1 MAADAGATRLIDRFR
16 PRPLDGNEVLLLQSG
31 AEFFPALVAAID
43 AAVAEVW
50 LETYI
55 FAGDAAG
62 LRVADALAHAAER
75 GVAVRL
81 LIDGYGTREL
91 PQDIAQRLERAG
103 VLLEVYAPMGRWLTL
118 DRERLRRLHRK
129 QAAVDGRIAFVGGI
143 NMLDDL
149 QDPNH
154 GALEYPRLDYAVRL
168 TGPVAAS
175 VQAAMGRLWGQ
186 VAGAR
191 ATLQALGL
199 ARGRGEPL
207 RGAPLHRDPLH
218 RDPQHRDPQHGDP
231 QHRDPTRGPPQPDAR
246 RAPANV
252 RAMLVLRDNLANRRA
267 IERAYLKALGGARR
281 EVLIANAYF
290 FPGRRFRRALAEAA
304 RRGVRVQLL
313 LQGRAEYVLPHLA
326 TQSLYE
332 PLLGAGVEIVEYHR
346 SFMHAKVAVIDDWA
360 TVGSSNIDP
369 FSLLLARE
377 ANVVVVDAG
386 FAATLRERLL
396 ASMAE
401 GGRAVLPE
409 EHARRPWTRRL
420 AGWFATLMLRLG
432 VMVSGHRERY

>member
-1 MAADAGATRLIDRFR
+1 MTADPGGTRLIDRLR
-16 PRPLDGNEVLLLQSG
+16 PRPVDGNAVQLLQSG
-31 AEFFPALVAAID
+31 AEFFPALEAAID
-43 AAVAEVW
+43 AAVTEVR

-55 FAGDAAG
+55 FAGDPAG
-62 LRVADALAHAAER
+62 LRIAGALARAAER

-81 LIDGYGTREL
+81 MIDGYGTREL
-91 PQDIAQRLERAG
+91 PKGIAQRLERAG
-103 VLLEVYAPMGRWLTL
+103 VQIEVYAPMGRWLTL

-129 QAAVDGRIAFVGGI
+129 QAAVDGHIAFVGGI
-143 NMLDDL
+143 NVLDDL

-154 GALEYPRLDYAVRL
+154 GVLEHPRLDYAVRL

-175 VQAAMGRLWGQ
+175 VHAAMGRLWAQ
-186 VAGAR
+186 VSVGR
-191 ATLQALGL
+191 SPLRALGL
-199 ARGRGEPL
+199 ERPRGG
-207 RGAPLHRDPLH
+207 
-218 RDPQHRDPQHGDP
+218 
-231 QHRDPTRGPPQPDAR
+231 PQPNGR
-246 RAPANV
+246 RAPAGV
-252 RAMLVLRDNLANRRA
+252 RAMLVLRDNIANRRA

-281 EVLIANAYF
+281 EALIANAYF

-304 RRGVRVQLL
+304 RRGVRVRLL

-326 TQSLYE
+326 TQALYE
-332 PLLGAGVEIVEYHR
+332 PLLAAGVEIVEYHR
-346 SFMHAKVAVIDDWA
+346 SFLHAKVAVIDDWA

-377 ANVVVVDAG
+377 ANVVVVDPA

-420 AGWFATLMLRLG
+420 AGGFATLMLRLG
-432 VMVSGHRERY
+432 VMVSGHRQRY

>member
-1 MAADAGATRLIDRFR
+1 MAADAGATRLIDRLR

-62 LRVADALAHAAER
+62 LRVADALAHAAGR

-103 VLLEVYAPMGRWLTL
+103 VQREVYAPMGRWLTL

-143 NMLDDL
+143 NVLDDL

-154 GALEYPRLDYAVRL
+154 GALEHPRLDYAVRL
-168 TGPVAAS
+168 SGPVAAS

-186 VAGAR
+186 VSAAR
-191 ATLQALGL
+191 APLRALGL
-199 ARGRGEPL
+199 ERPRSEPSRGLPSRGLPSRGDPPRSDPP
-207 RGAPLHRDPLH
+207 RGAP
-218 RDPQHRDPQHGDP
+218 
-231 QHRDPTRGPPQPDAR
+231 QPNGR
-246 RAPANV
+246 RVPADV

-304 RRGVRVQLL
+304 RRGVRVRLL

-326 TQSLYE
+326 TQALYE

>member
-1 MAADAGATRLIDRFR
+1 MTADPGGTRLIDRLR
-16 PRPLDGNEVLLLQSG
+16 PRPVDGNEVRLLQSG

-43 AAVAEVW
+43 AAVTEVR

-55 FAGDAAG
+55 FADDPAGQRIAA
-62 LRVADALAHAAER
+62 ALARAAER

-91 PQDIAQRLERAG
+91 PKEIAQRLERAG
-103 VLLEVYAPMGRWLTL
+103 VQIEVYAPMGRWLTL

-129 QAAVDGRIAFVGGI
+129 QAAVDGHIAFVGGI
-143 NMLDDL
+143 NVLDDL

-154 GALEYPRLDYAVRL
+154 GVLEHPRLDYAVRL
-168 TGPVAAS
+168 AGPVAAS
-175 VQAAMGRLWGQ
+175 VHAAMGRLWAQ
-186 VAGAR
+186 VSVGR
-191 ATLQALGL
+191 SPLRALGL
-199 ARGRGEPL
+199 ERPRTEPPGTDL
-207 RGAPLHRDPLH
+207 PRTEPPRSEPAGHAPPHDDP
-218 RDPQHRDPQHGDP
+218 
-231 QHRDPTRGPPQPDAR
+231 PTDRR
-246 RAPANV
+246 RAPAGV
-252 RAMLVLRDNLANRRA
+252 RAMLVLRDNIANRRA

-304 RRGVRVQLL
+304 RRGVRVRLL

-326 TQSLYE
+326 TQALYD
-332 PLLGAGVEIVEYHR
+332 PLLAAGVEIVEYHR
-346 SFMHAKVAVIDDWA
+346 SFLHAKVAVIDDWA

-377 ANVVVVDAG
+377 ANVVVVDPA

-420 AGWFATLMLRLG
+420 AGGFATLMLRLG
-432 VMVSGHRERY
+432 VMVSGHRQRY